1 MSAASRSSF
10 RWVVIL
16 DLLACIAS
24 FAAAWWLFTTLLAP
38 DYGLELE
45 QRWKVDLALSSL
57 IAWVGIELLG
67 GGWRGGLRNWFDL
80 SFCAVGIN
88 LVVQYGLNYFAVLQP
103 VPWPIALA
111 GGICGV
117 ALIGGIRKVFGRG
130 DRDKPSILLVGFDA

>member
-45 QRWKVDLALSSL
+45 QRWKVDLALSSQ
-57 IAWVGIELLG
+57 IAWVGIALPG
-67 GGWRGGLRNWFDL
+67 ACCRGRLRNRFDL

-88 LVVQYGLNYFAVLQP
+88 LMVQNELNYFAVMQP
-103 VPWPIALA
+103 V
-111 GGICGV
+111 
-117 ALIGGIRKVFGRG
+117 
-130 DRDKPSILLVGFDA
+130 